1 MKVCILM
8 GSPRKQ
14 GNTNALLG
22 PFRQELEGLGA
33 ETETVWLHALEIRP
47 CTACRACQ
55 RDWTAFGCAQRDDVP
70 MIFDKVLACDLIV
83 LATPIYSDTARRRA
97 GIVGRRNYM
106 QTQNY
111 CRAEKGPAWSE
122 KAPGSAAD
130 LRLPPGAG
138 LRPVRGGDAPVLQAR
153 PAPFSGQPRSGTWGM
168 TSPSWTRRKRP
179 RRARQGL
186 WITVH

>member
-83 LATPIYSDTARRRA
+83 LATPIYS
-97 GIVGRRNYM
+97 
-106 QTQNY
+106 
-111 CRAEKGPAWSE
+111 
-122 KAPGSAAD
+122 
-130 LRLPPGAG
+130 
-138 LRPVRGGDAPVLQAR
+138 
-153 PAPFSGQPRSGTWGM
+153 
-168 TSPSWTRRKRP
+168 
-179 RRARQGL
+179 
-186 WITVH
+186 

>member
-55 RDWTAFGCAQRDDVP
+55 RA
-70 MIFDKVLACDLIV
+70 I
-83 LATPIYSDTARRRA
+83 
-97 GIVGRRNYM
+97 
-106 QTQNY
+106 
-111 CRAEKGPAWSE
+111 
-122 KAPGSAAD
+122 
-130 LRLPPGAG
+130 
-138 LRPVRGGDAPVLQAR
+138 
-153 PAPFSGQPRSGTWGM
+153 
-168 TSPSWTRRKRP
+168 
-179 RRARQGL
+179 
-186 WITVH
+186 

>member
-55 RDWTAFGCAQRDDVP
+55 RN
-70 MIFDKVLACDLIV
+70 IFCNSYTGGIGRLSV
-83 LATPIYSDTARRRA
+83 A
-97 GIVGRRNYM
+97 GV
-106 QTQNY
+106 
-111 CRAEKGPAWSE
+111 
-122 KAPGSAAD
+122 
-130 LRLPPGAG
+130 AG
-138 LRPVRGGDAPVLQAR
+138 VE
-153 PAPFSGQPRSGTWGM
+153 
-168 TSPSWTRRKRP
+168 
-179 RRARQGL
+179 
-186 WITVH
+186 

>member
-70 MIFDKVLACDLIV
+70 TIFDKVLACDLIV
-83 LATPIYSDTARRRA
+83 LATPIYSW
-97 GIVGRRNYM
+97 
-106 QTQNY
+106 Y
-111 CRAEKGPAWSE
+111 CTPPM
-122 KAPGSAAD
+122 KALLD
-130 LRLPPGAG
+130 RLVY
-138 LRPVRGGDAPVLQAR
+138 LSL
-153 PAPFSGQPRSGTWGM
+153 
-168 TSPSWTRRKRP
+168 
-179 RRARQGL
+179 
-186 WITVH
+186 IHI